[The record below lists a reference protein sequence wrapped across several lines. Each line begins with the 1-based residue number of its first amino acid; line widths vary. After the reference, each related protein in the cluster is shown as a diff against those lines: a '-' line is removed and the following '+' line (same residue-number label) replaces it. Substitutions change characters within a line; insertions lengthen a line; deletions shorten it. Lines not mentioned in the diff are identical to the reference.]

1 MRFEREVKAQPFP
14 GEITPPTEALGLA
27 WTFCFSCKELLDVN
41 RSRHF
46 YLELVSFQEKKQ
58 NRNPLEDFKNIKH
71 NLSETKFL

>member
-1 MRFEREVKAQPFP
+1 MRFEHEVKAQSFP

-46 YLELVSFQEKKQ
+46 YLELVSF
-58 NRNPLEDFKNIKH
+58 
-71 NLSETKFL
+71 